1 MTRALALLFVSSFAA
16 TCSFYLLLSVV
27 PLYVA
32 SSHNGDVG
40 AGLATGAL
48 MLSTVL
54 TELATP
60 RLVARFGHRLVWTV
74 GLVLLGAPALA
85 LIGSA
90 DLVTILVV
98 NLVRGIGF
106 AITVVVGAA
115 LVATLVPVQ
124 RRGEGLGLYGI
135 VVGIPAVVA
144 LPLGVWLV
152 GLVGYPAVFLA
163 GAFAA
168 LAGLAV
174 VSGIPRRRPEP
185 EQPPGV
191 LVGLRTP
198 ALLRPSIVFGATA
211 MATGVVVTFL
221 PVALTHSSRD
231 FIAVALLVAPAASTL
246 TRWLGGRYGDR
257 RGGARGLLVTGVAL
271 AAAGVFALVLIPNP
285 VAVLI
290 GMAAFGAGFG
300 IAQIAS
306 LSLMFAGVPA
316 SGYGI
321 VSALWNLA
329 YDTGMGVGAV
339 GFGLLIAPVGYR
351 AGFAVTACLLL
362 AALVLALRGAGQ
374 ATGECGRDIRDR
386 TAVKQS
392 NV

>member
-1 MTRALALLFVSSFAA
+1 
-16 TCSFYLLLSVV
+16 
-27 PLYVA
+27 
-32 SSHNGDVG
+32 
-40 AGLATGAL
+40 
-48 MLSTVL
+48 
-54 TELATP
+54 
-60 RLVARFGHRLVWTV
+60 
-74 GLVLLGAPALA
+74 
-85 LIGSA
+85 
-90 DLVTILVV
+90 
-98 NLVRGIGF
+98 
-106 AITVVVGAA
+106 
-115 LVATLVPVQ
+115 
-124 RRGEGLGLYGI
+124 
-135 VVGIPAVVA
+135 
-144 LPLGVWLV
+144 
-152 GLVGYPAVFLA
+152 
-163 GAFAA
+163 
-168 LAGLAV
+168 
-174 VSGIPRRRPEP
+174 
-185 EQPPGV
+185 
-191 LVGLRTP
+191 
-198 ALLRPSIVFGATA
+198 
-211 MATGVVVTFL
+211 
-221 PVALTHSSRD
+221 VALTHSSRD
-231 FIAVALLVAPAASTL
+231 FIAVALLVAPAASTV

-329 YDTGMGVGAV
+329 YDAGMGVGAV

-362 AALVLALRGAGQ
+362 AALVLALRGAGP